1 MTDHLGLI
9 AALQGENEALRARIS
24 ELEQIRSAAYKYLL
38 GSGETVVE
46 AGNELRKR
54 LIGEVR

>member
-1 MTDHLGLI
+1 MSDTAGRI
-9 AALQGENEALRARIS
+9 AALEGELEAARARIG
-24 ELEQIRSAAYKYLL
+24 ELEALRSAAYKYLL

-46 AGNELRKR
+46 AGNELRAR